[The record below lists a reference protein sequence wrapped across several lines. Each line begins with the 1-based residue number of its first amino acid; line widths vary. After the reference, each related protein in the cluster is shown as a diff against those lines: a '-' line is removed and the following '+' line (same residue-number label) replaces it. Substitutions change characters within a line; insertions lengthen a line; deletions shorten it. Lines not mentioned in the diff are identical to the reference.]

1 MCDMTHSYMCHDSQI
16 TDTMMTIVREE
27 GFLALFL
34 GAGHRMVW
42 MALRGAVFFRCAVI
56 HPYVT
61 LFWGEGYG
69 HRMGLMALPRCCR
82 LVVCCNSF
90 TCGT

>member
-56 HPYVT
+56 HSYVK
-61 LFWGEGYG
+61 
-69 HRMGLMALPRCCR
+69 HD
-82 LVVCCNSF
+82 SF
-90 TCGT
+90 FCVWVRGIAWF